1 MRGLRA
7 RLHARF
13 KQLSGTSSRPDV
25 AAPSDGPPPA
35 APPMSR
41 RQEAVLCVARVG
53 ANPQLEAALRAAD
66 RARDAR
72 DWLAALAGYVDAL
85 SRAPLHAGYTVQ
97 AGHCLKEMGRMAD
110 AELCYR
116 DAVALG
122 AAAEDVMEHLAFV
135 AWRQGHV
142 RPCYPPAI
150 QRALDDDVLGD
161 AGLGEAAFKLRLATS
176 HDARLLLACLLD
188 REDLS
193 DGMVLT
199 LLREAPC
206 LDDLL
211 ARLILDDA
219 FAQVNAAIIRL
230 GGIRLT
236 EQTRP
241 L

>member
-1 MRGLRA
+1 
-7 RLHARF
+7 
-13 KQLSGTSSRPDV
+13 
-25 AAPSDGPPPA
+25 
-35 APPMSR
+35 MSR
-41 RQEAVLCVARVG
+41 RQQAVLCVTEAWSDPQIG
-53 ANPQLEAALRAAD
+53 AAIRAAD
-66 RARDAR
+66 RARDAS
-72 DWLAALAGYVDAL
+72 DWLAALGGYVEAL

-135 AWRQGHV
+135 AWREGQV
-142 RPCYPPAI
+142 KPCYPLAI
-150 QRALDDDVLGD
+150 QSALDDDVVGD
-161 AGLGEAAFKLRLATS
+161 AGLGEAAFMLRLATS
-176 HDARLLLACLLD
+176 HDVRLLLACLLD

-193 DGMVLT
+193 DGKVLS
-199 LLREAPC
+199 LVREAPC

-211 ARLILDDA
+211 AWLILDDA
-219 FAQVNAAIIRL
+219 FAQVNAPIIRL